1 MSRYR
6 LALLAALAA
15 VAVLVSSAAA
25 GIGTPRSA
33 AITARADLDR
43 AILAEVNAVRAA
55 NSLRPLRRSDGLAA
69 AAERHSRTM
78 AQQGFFKH
86 ESAGGGPFWRRVKQ
100 FYGSAGF
107 RSWYVGE
114 NLLWVSPDVDAKE
127 TVSLWL
133 ESPRHREI
141 LLERDFREIGLAAVH
156 ASAAPGAYRGL
167 EVTIVTADFGA
178 RIR

>member
-6 LALLAALAA
+6 LAGLAA
-15 VAVLVSSAAA
+15 VAAVAIVASSAPADT
-25 GIGTPRSA
+25 GTARST
-33 AITARADLDR
+33 AITTRADLNR
-43 AILAEVNAVRAA
+43 TILSEVNAVRAA
-55 NSLRPLRRSDGLAA
+55 RGLRPLRRSSALAA
-69 AAERHSRTM
+69 AATQHSRTM
-78 AQQGFFKH
+78 ATKGFFRH

-114 NLLWVSPDVDAKE
+114 NLLWASPDVDAKRA
-127 TVSLWL
+127 VRIWL
-133 ESPRHREI
+133 DSPRHRKI

-156 ASAAPGAYRGL
+156 ARAAPGAYRGL

-178 RIR
+178 RVK